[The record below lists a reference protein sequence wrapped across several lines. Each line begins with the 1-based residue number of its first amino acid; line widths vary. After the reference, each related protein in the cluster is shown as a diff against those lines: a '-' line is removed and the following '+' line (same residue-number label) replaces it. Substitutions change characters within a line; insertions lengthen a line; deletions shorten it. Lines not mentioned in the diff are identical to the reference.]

1 MRSSI
6 WSTRRGLRGIVS
18 KRLGS
23 KYRSG
28 NTTAWLK
35 TKSYTVSDLELLGV
49 ERERGK
55 PAFALMGE
63 PGTRKYDVA
72 FQARPDPHRRRLN
85 ASFQGLFFE
94 EFEHCLP
101 ANDLV
106 GQSRK
111 RPSISRLPEYRGSHR
126 LCKENHSSRT
136 DRLRTATFL
145 PSCRRRGWRLSEL
158 MSAQPRRLVSLP
170 LRLYA

>member
-1 MRSSI
+1 MPGGEANAIFYLVDRA
-6 WSTRRGLRGIVS
+6 GLEGIVS

-72 FQARPDPHRRRLN
+72 FQARPTHTVAGRTRRSRDCLSRSSSTACRPMVLLASRESVRVFRVFQNTEDVIDFAKKTIPRELTACERRR
-85 ASFQGLFFE
+85 F
-94 EFEHCLP
+94 
-101 ANDLV
+101 
-106 GQSRK
+106 
-111 RPSISRLPEYRGSHR
+111 
-126 LCKENHSSRT
+126 
-136 DRLRTATFL
+136 FL
-145 PSCRRRGWRLSEL
+145 PVEGKVGDC
-158 MSAQPRRLVSLP
+158 PN
-170 LRLYA
+170 

>member
-1 MRSSI
+1 M
-6 WSTRRGLRGIVS
+6 S

-72 FQARPDPHRRRLN
+72 FQARPDPHRRPLWDG
-85 ASFQGLFFE
+85 ADDGAGALDQTLCLAGL
-94 EFEHCLP
+94 
-101 ANDLV
+101 
-106 GQSRK
+106 S
-111 RPSISRLPEYRGSHR
+111 
-126 LCKENHSSRT
+126 
-136 DRLRTATFL
+136 
-145 PSCRRRGWRLSEL
+145 
-158 MSAQPRRLVSLP
+158 P
-170 LRLYA
+170 L

>member
-1 MRSSI
+1 MPGGEANAI
-6 WSTRRGLRGIVS
+6 FYLVDQAGLEGIVS

-63 PGTRKYDVA
+63 PGTRKYDG
-72 FQARPDPHRRRLN
+72 
-85 ASFQGLFFE
+85 GLSG
-94 EFEHCLP
+94 P
-101 ANDLV
+101 A
-106 GQSRK
+106 
-111 RPSISRLPEYRGSHR
+111 
-126 LCKENHSSRT
+126 
-136 DRLRTATFL
+136 
-145 PSCRRRGWRLSEL
+145 
-158 MSAQPRRLVSLP
+158 
-170 LRLYA
+170 

>member
-1 MRSSI
+1 M
-6 WSTRRGLRGIVS
+6 S

-126 LCKENHSSRT
+126 LCKENVPRE
-136 DRLRTATFL
+136 LTA
-145 PSCRRRGWRLSEL
+145 CER
-158 MSAQPRRLVSLP
+158 
-170 LRLYA
+170 